1 MANIT
6 ALWKTVTDGISQ
18 HVVQS
23 KRQLPST
30 VRIPDDHGEQKDQL
44 GQPFE
49 RDQHYF
55 HVVINEMF
63 LAEKR
68 KWFTLIDPLVFVV
81 SEFTYDKKELVV
93 PFIVGPS
100 LLNQFGGEK
109 IPPGMIFK
117 DTSVSGTFPYRGGG
131 LKLSV
136 VLCQLSVGNYA
147 SELLQV
153 IESASKVLDFSP
165 LLSPYANV
173 AGIVLQG
180 FNTLL
185 RLNGTKPLIGL
196 RQPFDP
202 NAGIPFVPSFFALI
216 DEPDVDP
223 QMLWVIGNRLMQGK
237 SKAEA
242 TPYRTSDFVLYSVVR
257 PMENLRDDL
266 DTLPF
271 APLWDQ
277 VVSEAGRG
285 TKDAYKSA
293 KANLLSLTQTIT
305 LSPDLTAPQRTMLK
319 KSYAD
324 QMVLAYEAAVGQ
336 ALRGEAKPDEF
347 AEARDESLALLDL

>member
-1 MANIT
+1 MADV
-6 ALWKTVTDGISQ
+6 AVLWKTVTDLISQ
-18 HVVQS
+18 QVVQS
-23 KRQLPST
+23 KSQLPST
-30 VRIPDDHGEQKDQL
+30 VRIPDDHGDQKDQL

-63 LAEKR
+63 LAHKR
-68 KWFTLIDPLVFVV
+68 KWFTQIDPLVFVV
-81 SEFTYDKKELVV
+81 SEFTYNKKDLVV

-109 IPPGMIFK
+109 APPGMIFK

-153 IESASKVLDFSP
+153 IESTAKVLDFSP

-173 AGIVLQG
+173 AEIVLQG

-185 RLNGTKPLIGL
+185 RLNGTTPLIGL

-202 NAGIPFVPSFFALI
+202 NAGIPFVPSSFALI
-216 DEPDVDP
+216 DEPNVDP
-223 QMLWVIGNRLMQGK
+223 QTLWVIGNRLMQGK

-242 TPYRTSDFVLYSVVR
+242 TPYRKFDFVLYSVVT
-257 PMENLRDDL
+257 PIKNLRDDL

-271 APLWDQ
+271 APLWDK
-277 VVSEAGRG
+277 VVSEAGQG
-285 TKDAYKSA
+285 TKDAYRSA
-293 KANLLSLTQTIT
+293 KANMVSLAQTIT
-305 LSPDLTAPQRTMLK
+305 LSPDLTATQRTMLK
-319 KSYAD
+319 KSYKD
-324 QMVLAYEAAVGQ
+324 RMVLEHKDAVGL
-336 ALRGEAKPDEF
+336 ALRGQAKPDEF
-347 AEARDESLALLDL
+347 AEARDESLAILDL